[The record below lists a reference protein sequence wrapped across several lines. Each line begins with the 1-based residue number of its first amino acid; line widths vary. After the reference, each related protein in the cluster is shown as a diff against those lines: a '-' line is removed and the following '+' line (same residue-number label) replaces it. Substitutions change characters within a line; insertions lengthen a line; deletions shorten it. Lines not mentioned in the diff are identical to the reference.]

1 MLQIKCTKNI
11 DYFIVVL
18 LPHLEQYLLN
28 NPTRQIT
35 FHANEYIC
43 TIISIMFGNNIVTH
57 QIKNG
62 YDIINSPAI
71 ELDIFIKEELEMKEY
86 ITNEIR
92 LSKPLQYGNNTYL
105 KTKKF
110 TCIFPKCQ
118 LSDPFHNMTHE
129 MINNL
134 DMHTNISKCDAK
146 HSDRKVVA
154 SDSGSSRGTPESDL
168 YIIGSVTERLNTK
181 IGKEI
186 DNFMDILDC
195 FKYCKLFITSES
207 IWKYI
212 ALLCNCRN
220 IIVFNTP
227 NHHVTGILEN
237 YKPFNNNVHY
247 VTDMCCQNTYDLIN
261 TILDK

>member
-1 MLQIKCTKNI
+1 MLQLKHTKNI

-18 LPHLEQYLLN
+18 LPYLEQYLLN
-28 NPTRQIT
+28 NPTCQIT

-43 TIISIMFGNNIVTH
+43 TIISIMFGHNIVTH

-62 YDIINSPAI
+62 FDIINSPSV
-71 ELDIFIKEELEMKEY
+71 ELDLFIRNELEIKEY
-86 ITNEIR
+86 ITDIIQ
-92 LSKPLQYGNNTYL
+92 LSKPLQYGNNIYL
-105 KTKKF
+105 KNKKF
-110 TCIFPKCQ
+110 TCMFPKCQ

-134 DMHTNISKCDAK
+134 NIHTTINK
-146 HSDRKVVA
+146 
-154 SDSGSSRGTPESDL
+154 SDL
-168 YIIGSVTERLNTK
+168 YIVGPVTERLNSK
-181 IGKEI
+181 IGKDI
-186 DNFMDILDC
+186 DNFMDILDY

-207 IWKYI
+207 MWKYI

-227 NHHVTGILEN
+227 TQHVTGILEN
-237 YKPFNNNVHY
+237 YKPFGNNVYY
-247 VTDMCCQNTYDLIN
+247 VTDMCCKTTYDLIN

>member
-1 MLQIKCTKNI
+1 
-11 DYFIVVL
+11 
-18 LPHLEQYLLN
+18 
-28 NPTRQIT
+28 
-35 FHANEYIC
+35 
-43 TIISIMFGNNIVTH
+43 MFGNNIVTH

-71 ELDIFIKEELEMKEY
+71 ELDIFIKEELEMKKY
-86 ITNEIR
+86 MTNEIHSSIR
-92 LSKPLQYGNNTYL
+92 LGEHPMGCSPSVIQLSKPLQYGNNTYL

-134 DMHTNISKCDAK
+134 DMHTNISKCD
-146 HSDRKVVA
+146 
-154 SDSGSSRGTPESDL
+154 L
-168 YIIGSVTERLNTK
+168 YTIGSVTERLNTK

-207 IWKYI
+207 VWKYI

-227 NHHVTGILEN
+227 NHRVTGILEN
-237 YKPFNNNVHY
+237 YKPFNNTVHY

-261 TILDK
+261 TILNK